1 MDYLHKF
8 IFFDPAKT
16 GTKREIFISSGSIDF
31 FTWHKQKDSAEEG
44 TRLQSNIPVSAGP
57 KIDFIAHII
66 EGIPENVN
74 QIAMDG
80 LFFKCS
86 VQYLSSDGS
95 FKKYT
100 SWINPGN
107 IACMYQFQPD
117 CTELFFKSGQRILLS
132 NKQPEIM
139 KALLEHNKKYKERK
153 KMGYG
158 KTK

>member
-8 IFFDPAKT
+8 NFFDPVKT
-16 GTKREIFISSGSIDF
+16 DAKRELFISSNSIDF
-31 FTWHKQKDSAEEG
+31 FTWHKQKDSAAEG
-44 TRLQSNIPVSAGP
+44 TRLQTNIPFSFGP
-57 KIDFIAHII
+57 NIEFIAHTI
-66 EGIPENVN
+66 EGVPENVN

-86 VQYLSSDGS
+86 VQYLAADGA

-100 SWINPGN
+100 SWINPHN
-107 IACMYQFQPD
+107 FSCMYQFQPD
-117 CTELFFKSGQRILLS
+117 CTELFFSSGQRIMIA